1 MFTAEKVRKIP
12 TPESSFMDDKSEEL
26 SQIKVSIKDV
36 LEQVNKMN
44 SNKSPRSNGFHPNV
58 LRNLNIKLLSY

>member
-12 TPESSFMDDKSEEL
+12 TPELLFMDDKSEEL
-26 SQIKVSIKDV
+26 SQIKVSIKDI

-44 SNKSPRSNGFHPNV
+44 SNKSP
-58 LRNLNIKLLSY
+58 